1 MPYKMELDLAA
12 VNGGLDYAMLVGKSD
27 IFPFENGKRTSDV
40 RTGVKLNLA
49 LIGARMSPL
58 TVKYDHDPLPKTG
71 DDDIAAATSNCQFM
85 FVQIPDCVVN
95 VYASNTGGLGM
106 TASAMTAQ
114 LVTLD
119 NSK

>member
-12 VNGGLDYAMLVGKSD
+12 VNGGLNYAMLVGKSD
-27 IFPFENGKRTSDV
+27 VFPYEDGKRTSDV

-58 TVKYDHDPLPKTG
+58 NVKFDNDPLPKTS

-95 VYASNTGGLGM
+95 VYASSTGGLGM
-106 TASAMTAQ
+106 TATATAAQ
-114 LVTLD
+114 IVSLD
-119 NSK
+119 HSK